1 MRFLRMLTNSLLAGA
16 LGAAFLTII
25 VLQLN
30 PGIPLLSATTWRLF
44 VALALFYGVH
54 LAVVFYLLMVGREF
68 ISLEGLSPGWMSVR
82 ILAWLTAAISAGASV
97 LMWLNVSGF
106 AAALGESAAR
116 RMTAGAA
123 ATSATAIVLLGL
135 AAAHYSFG
143 RRGSRVGAAL
153 LAIAVFGS
161 LALPVAARGPAVPG
175 PGELPPPRKAPSA
188 VPVSGPRV
196 VMILLDGASLD
207 YILPRTAGRRLPN
220 FARLLATGAAMNLAT
235 VRPTGPDPVWAA
247 VATGMYQAK
256 NGVRAPAEYYVRGD
270 PRPFALLPDHCFSH
284 VLVQLGLLRRESNSS
299 ASLRARPL
307 WSILAMAGI
316 SAGIVRWPL
325 TSPAPPVHGFV
336 LSDRFHQLLGSVLEL
351 DTSAAYPEGVL
362 PIARSAFADPGE
374 TPDWLPSPVAAA
386 DGASSAPERSAGLRD
401 LFYSRAMR
409 NLRGEWP
416 VQLSALR
423 YQGLDT
429 VGHYNLR
436 YTEPRD
442 MGGPSDDERRRRLQ
456 VIERYYGFIDGEIG
470 EALAGLLPGDLLLV
484 VSGFG
489 MERPHTLKRVA
500 ARVFGDLMSGTH
512 ERAPDGFLLAYGSV
526 VEPGRH
532 LRGSIVDVTPTVLY
546 FLGLPVGRDMDGYAR
561 PDLFK
566 STFTTGRPIAFVP
579 THNR

>member
-1 MRFLRMLTNSLLAGA
+1 MLTNSLLAGA

-30 PGIPLLSATTWRLF
+30 PSIPLLSATTWRLF

-68 ISLEGLSPGWMSVR
+68 IGLYGLSPGWMSVR
-82 ILAWLTAAISAGASV
+82 ILAWLTAALSAGASV

-106 AAALGESAAR
+106 ALALGESAVR

-123 ATSATAIVLLGL
+123 ATSGTTMVLLGL

-161 LALPVAARGPAVPG
+161 LALPVAARGPAVPPLADLPA
-175 PGELPPPRKAPSA
+175 PGQSPPAA
-188 VPVSGPRV
+188 PVSGPRV

-207 YILPRTAGRRLPN
+207 YVWPRTAGGRLPN
-220 FARLLATGAAMNLAT
+220 FARLLTTGASMNLAT

-247 VATGMYQAK
+247 VATGMYPAK
-256 NGVRAPAEYYVRGD
+256 NGVRSPAEYYVRGD
-270 PRPFALLPDHCFSH
+270 ARPFALLPDHCFSH

-307 WSILAMAGI
+307 WSILATAGI

-325 TSPAPPVHGFV
+325 TSPAPPVHGFI

-351 DTSAAYPEGVL
+351 DASAAYPVEVL
-362 PIARSAFADPGE
+362 PVARRAFADPE
-374 TPDWLPSPVAAA
+374 EIPDWLPSPVAG
-386 DGASSAPERSAGLRD
+386 DGASSSPERSAGLRD

-409 NLRGEWP
+409 NLRAEWP
-416 VQLSALR
+416 VQLTAVR

-442 MGGPSDDERRRRLQ
+442 MGESSDDERRRRLQ
-456 VIERYYGFIDGEIG
+456 VIERYYSYIDSEIG

-489 MERPHTLKRVA
+489 MEAPRAVKRTV
-500 ARVFGDLMSGTH
+500 ARVLGDPMSGTH
-512 ERAPDGFLLAYGSV
+512 ERAPDGFLLAYGTV

-532 LRGSIVDVTPTVLY
+532 QRGAVVDLTPTVLY

-561 PDLFK
+561 LDLFRRA
-566 STFTTGRPIAFVP
+566 FTTGRPIAFVP